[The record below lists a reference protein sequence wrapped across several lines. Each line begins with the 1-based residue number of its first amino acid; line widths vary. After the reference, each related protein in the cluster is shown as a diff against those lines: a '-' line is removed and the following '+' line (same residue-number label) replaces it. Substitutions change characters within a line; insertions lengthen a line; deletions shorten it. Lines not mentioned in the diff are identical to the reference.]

1 MLFDEKCFGYHHV
14 FVVCL
19 CHVLVLIIIII
30 IIYINTNNTNNNTKP
45 LYLTPYDGDRC
56 EVLVA
61 DENVLF
67 LYLVWLQ
74 HACFTILGGTLF
86 V

>member
-1 MLFDEKCFGYHHV
+1 MLFDEKCYL
-14 FVVCL
+14 FVCVA
-19 CHVLVLIIIII
+19 HVLVLIIIII
-30 IIYINTNNTNNNTKP
+30 IIYINTNNNNTKP